1 MFYLVF
7 ILRRQIFVAVSLFN
21 RIPIIQ
27 LLCIFL
33 LNLFMMIYQ
42 GNNRPLD
49 NRQKNR
55 IEFSNE
61 IFIAASTIHLVFFTD
76 WIPDKEMQ
84 YSLGWSMLGIISMC
98 MFYNLSYVFY
108 YGFKSLYLMAVK
120 YYRLLK
126 FKINQLSG
134 RLPNNT
140 SIKKALH
147 QLKDSEPSPDDD
159 DSSSNS
165 TDAVTD

>member
-1 MFYLVF
+1 
-7 ILRRQIFVAVSLFN
+7 
-21 RIPIIQ
+21 
-27 LLCIFL
+27 
-33 LNLFMMIYQ
+33 
-42 GNNRPLD
+42 
-49 NRQKNR
+49 
-55 IEFSNE
+55 
-61 IFIAASTIHLVFFTD
+61 
-76 WIPDKEMQ
+76 
-84 YSLGWSMLGIISMC
+84 MLGIISMC